1 MTGVLNDIIDGYHP
15 EALSITELLN
25 EIYERRKRVTR
36 LEELKVPEIIMEN
49 EREKYLST
57 IRVLMKYMNMNEIER
72 LLEEKEKTKLQR
84 MPRVNHA

>member
-15 EALSITELLN
+15 EVLSITELLN

-36 LEELKVPEIIMEN
+36 LEDLKAPEIIMEI

-57 IRVLMKYMNMNEIER
+57 IRVMMKYMNMNEIER

-84 MPRVNHA
+84 IPRK